1 MLEIFNQG
9 ELPCPKIN
17 DNTFLGKLK
26 EKSLEWKSHKTTP
39 PGLQKLQVILNIFK
53 KDLLYRKSFFQELCW
68 DMNPQAR
75 PSFAHIVKEI
85 EQVLKN
91 M

>member
-17 DNTFLGKLK
+17 DTTFLNKLK

-39 PGLQKLQVILNIFK
+39 PELQKLQVLLNTI
-53 KDLLYRKSFFQELCW
+53 
-68 DMNPQAR
+68 
-75 PSFAHIVKEI
+75 
-85 EQVLKN
+85 
-91 M
+91 